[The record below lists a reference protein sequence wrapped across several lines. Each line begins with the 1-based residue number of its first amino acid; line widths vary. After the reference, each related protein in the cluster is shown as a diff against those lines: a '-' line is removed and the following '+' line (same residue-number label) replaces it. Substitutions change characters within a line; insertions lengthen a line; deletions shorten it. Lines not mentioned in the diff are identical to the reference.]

1 MIMKALK
8 KYIYTPIS
16 DVQPTLFIQ
25 KKSHLT
31 YYFYIIF
38 IKSDLIRSIQQP
50 ETLLCRFLTLTY
62 RPLPPDN

>member
-8 KYIYTPIS
+8 KYIYTLIS

-38 IKSDLIRSIQQP
+38 IKSDLIRNIQQP
-50 ETLLCRFLTLTY
+50 ETLLC
-62 RPLPPDN
+62 